1 MDLWTVLLDIL
12 ILLTAALV
20 LGSLFER
27 FGQSAILGYLLAGA
41 FLGPNALDLLP
52 SHVAVTAMAELGVA
66 LLLFTIGLEFSWR
79 RLRSLGAVALGGG
92 TLQLLLTGA
101 VTASVSLALGL
112 GARQS
117 LAVGAIIGLSS
128 TAAVVRLLENRA
140 EIDAVH
146 GRNAVGILLLQDIAL
161 VPMVLMVAALGGE
174 GSVLQI
180 GGALGRALALAVL
193 FVGALHLL
201 LSRAVPLLLGSSLA
215 ARNRDL
221 PVLLAI
227 VTGIGAAW
235 GSHRLG
241 FSPALGAFVAGMLL
255 AESPFAT
262 QVRADIVPLHTL
274 FVTLFFSSIG
284 MLTNPVW
291 IAQNWAL
298 LATVVAAV
306 VLGKAAVTSGVVFL
320 FRYPLGQSLATG
332 ICLAQVGEFSLVIA
346 GVARGTQLIDV
357 DMFELIVA
365 TVTITL
371 FLTPYLTILG
381 PRVATAAGKWSV
393 RQSTQ
398 IHDGAPTQQPAVETD
413 HVVIVGFGPAGQR
426 VAEMLMGLEQCQI
439 LVVDTN
445 PRSADHAR
453 SYGLRTYVADATRE
467 EVLESVHVRT
477 ARAVIVTVPDPA
489 TARHVVEQVRSLSPD
504 TFIVVRARY
513 HIHRWQLAVAG
524 AHVVLDE
531 EQEVGLRIAAEVRKK
546 LSDPSYEADLQ

>member
-79 RLRSLGAVALGGG
+79 RLRSLGPVALGGG

-101 VTASVSLALGL
+101 VTASVGLALGL

-128 TAAVVRLLENRA
+128 TAAVVRLLVSRA

-146 GRNAVGILLLQDIAL
+146 GRNAVGIRLLQDIAL
-161 VPMVLMVAALGGE
+161 GPMVLMVTALGGE
-174 GSVLQI
+174 GSLLQI
-180 GGALGRALALAVL
+180 GGALGRALGLAIL

-201 LSRAVPLLLGSSLA
+201 LNHAVPLLLGSSLA

-227 VTGIGAAW
+227 VIGVGAAW

-262 QVRADIVPLHTL
+262 QVRADIVPLHIL
-274 FVTLFFSSIG
+274 FVTMFFSSIG
-284 MLTNPVW
+284 MLTNPAW
-291 IAQNWAL
+291 MAQNWAL
-298 LATVVAAV
+298 LAAVVAAV
-306 VLGKAAVTSGVVFL
+306 VVGKAAVTSGVVLL

-332 ICLAQVGEFSLVIA
+332 TCLAQVGEFSLVIA

-357 DMFELIVA
+357 DLFELIVA
-365 TVTITL
+365 TVAITL
-371 FLTPYLTILG
+371 FLTPYLTMLA
-381 PRVATAAGKWSV
+381 PRLATAVGKWSV
-393 RQSTQ
+393 RQPTETR
-398 IHDGAPTQQPAVETD
+398 DGAPEQPAVARD

-426 VAEMLMGLEQCQI
+426 VAEMLIGLEQCQS

-453 SYGLRTYVADATRE
+453 SYGLRTYLADATRE
-467 EVLESVHVRT
+467 EVLESVQVRT
-477 ARAVIVTVPDPA
+477 ARAVVVTVPDPA
-489 TARHVVEQVRSLSPD
+489 TARLVVEQVRSLSPD

-513 HIHRWQLAVAG
+513 HVHRWQLTVAG
-524 AHVVLDE
+524 AHVVIDE

-546 LSDPSYEADLQ
+546 LSDPGYQADLQ

>member
-79 RLRSLGAVALGGG
+79 RLRSLGPVALGGG

-101 VTASVSLALGL
+101 VTASVGLALGL

-128 TAAVVRLLENRA
+128 TAAVVRLLVSRA
-140 EIDAVH
+140 EIDAVY

-161 VPMVLMVAALGGE
+161 VPMVLMVTALGGE
-174 GSVLQI
+174 GSLLQI
-180 GGALGRALALAVL
+180 GGALGRALGLAIL

-201 LSRAVPLLLGSSLA
+201 LNHAVPLLLGSSLA

-227 VTGIGAAW
+227 VIGVGAAW

-262 QVRADIVPLHTL
+262 QVRADIVPLHIL
-274 FVTLFFSSIG
+274 FVTMFFSSIG
-284 MLTNPVW
+284 MLTNPAW
-291 IAQNWAL
+291 MAQNWTL
-298 LATVVAAV
+298 LAAVVAAV
-306 VLGKAAVTSGVVFL
+306 VLGKAAVTSGVVLL

-332 ICLAQVGEFSLVIA
+332 TCLAQVGEFSLVIA

-365 TVTITL
+365 TVAITL
-371 FLTPYLTILG
+371 FLTPYLTMLA
-381 PRVATAAGKWSV
+381 PRLATAVGKWSV
-393 RQSTQ
+393 RPPTETR
-398 IHDGAPTQQPAVETD
+398 DGAPEQPAIARD

-453 SYGLRTYVADATRE
+453 SYGLRTYLADATRE
-467 EVLESVHVRT
+467 EVLESVQVRT
-477 ARAVIVTVPDPA
+477 ARAVVVTVPDPA
-489 TARHVVEQVRSLSPD
+489 TARLVVEQVRSLSPD

-513 HIHRWQLAVAG
+513 HVHRWQLTVAG
-524 AHVVLDE
+524 AHVVIDE

-546 LSDPSYEADLQ
+546 LSDPGYQADLQ

>member
-1 MDLWTVLLDIL
+1 MDLWTAMLDIL
-12 ILLTAALV
+12 ILLAAAMF
-20 LGSLFER
+20 LGALCER
-27 FGQSAILGYLLAGA
+27 FRQSPLLGYLLAGA
-41 FLGPNALDLLP
+41 LLGPNAFDLLP
-52 SHVAVTAMAELGVA
+52 SHEAVTAIAELGIA

-79 RLRSLGAVALGGG
+79 RLRSLGPVALGGG

-101 VTASVSLALGL
+101 VTASVGLALGL

-128 TAAVVRLLENRA
+128 TAAVVRLLVSRA

-161 VPMVLMVAALGGE
+161 VPMVLMVTALGGE
-174 GSVLQI
+174 GSLLQI
-180 GGALGRALALAVL
+180 GGALGRALGLAIL

-201 LSRAVPLLLGSSLA
+201 LNHAVPLLLGSSLA

-227 VTGIGAAW
+227 VIGVGAAW

-262 QVRADIVPLHTL
+262 QVRADIVPLHIL
-274 FVTLFFSSIG
+274 FVTMFFSSIG
-284 MLTNPVW
+284 MLTNPAW
-291 IAQNWAL
+291 MAQNWAL
-298 LATVVAAV
+298 LAAVVAAV
-306 VLGKAAVTSGVVFL
+306 VVGKAAVTSGVVLL

-332 ICLAQVGEFSLVIA
+332 TCLAQVGEFSLVIA

-365 TVTITL
+365 TVAITL
-371 FLTPYLTILG
+371 FLTPYLTMLA
-381 PRVATAAGKWSV
+381 PRLATAVGKWSV
-393 RQSTQ
+393 RPPTETR
-398 IHDGAPTQQPAVETD
+398 DGAPTEQPAIARD

-453 SYGLRTYVADATRE
+453 SYGLRTYLADATRE
-467 EVLESVHVRT
+467 EVLESVQVRT
-477 ARAVIVTVPDPA
+477 ARAVVVTVPDPA
-489 TARHVVEQVRSLSPD
+489 TARLVVEQVRSLSPD

-513 HIHRWQLAVAG
+513 HVHRWQLTVAG
-524 AHVVLDE
+524 AHVVIDE

-546 LSDPSYEADLQ
+546 LSDPGYQADLQ

>member
-41 FLGPNALDLLP
+41 LLGPNALDLLP

-79 RLRSLGAVALGGG
+79 RLRSLGPVALAGG

-101 VTASVSLALGL
+101 VTASVGLALGL
-112 GARQS
+112 GGRQS

-128 TAAVVRLLENRA
+128 TAAVVRLLVSRA

-161 VPMVLMVAALGGE
+161 VPMVLMVTALGGE
-174 GSVLQI
+174 GSLLQI
-180 GGALGRALALAVL
+180 GGALGRALGLAIL

-201 LSRAVPLLLGSSLA
+201 LNHAVPLLLGSSLA

-227 VTGIGAAW
+227 VIGVGAAW

-262 QVRADIVPLHTL
+262 QVRADIVPLHIL
-274 FVTLFFSSIG
+274 FVTMFFSSIG
-284 MLTNPVW
+284 MLTNPAW
-291 IAQNWAL
+291 MAQNWAL
-298 LATVVAAV
+298 LAAVVAAV
-306 VLGKAAVTSGVVFL
+306 VVGKAAVTSGVVLL

-332 ICLAQVGEFSLVIA
+332 TCLAQVGEFSLVIA

-357 DMFELIVA
+357 DLFELIVA
-365 TVTITL
+365 TVAITL
-371 FLTPYLTILG
+371 FLTPYLTMLA
-381 PRVATAAGKWSV
+381 PRLATAVGKWSV
-393 RQSTQ
+393 RPPTEV
-398 IHDGAPTQQPAVETD
+398 HDGAPEQPAIARD

-445 PRSADHAR
+445 PKSADHAR
-453 SYGLRTYVADATRE
+453 SYGLRTYLADATRE
-467 EVLESVHVRT
+467 EVLESVQVRT
-477 ARAVIVTVPDPA
+477 ARAVVVTVPDPA
-489 TARHVVEQVRSLSPD
+489 TARLVVEQVRSLSPD

-513 HIHRWQLAVAG
+513 HVHRWQLTVAG
-524 AHVVLDE
+524 AHVVIDE

-546 LSDPSYEADLQ
+546 LSDPGYQADLQ